1 MWKRLAGGKQ
11 HPNSYHCVAHWHI
24 TGFRRRANSRHRVRV
39 GVTQISWLP
48 ILIDASADRHF
59 NRDMAW

>member
-24 TGFRRRANSRHRVRV
+24 TGFRRRANSRHRGDSNKLVAD
-39 GVTQISWLP
+39 
-48 ILIDASADRHF
+48 LIDASADRNF